1 MLLSL
6 IIPIYK
12 VEQYIKECLDSMI
25 SQLPLGIEIILV
37 NDGTPDSSMQVVHN
51 ILVLLPQ
58 QVRQQF
64 IIYEQENQGLSA
76 ARNSGLHLAKGKYI
90 AFLDSDDVLLPNY
103 FSTILSI
110 IRKYDIDII
119 QFKFLRFFEDISKI
133 IPYHLYLSKQGEYKL
148 DNDLLCEIFND
159 NAWYAWSRIY
169 KAELFKEIN
178 FPVGYNFED
187 AATIPYL
194 MLRSKSVF
202 LVDQKLYGYR
212 DRPDSIVRSVSTD
225 VIQKNMRSIAYL
237 VDRFSESAYD
247 NRIFFIV
254 FVHFFR
260 LYINY
265 SLQLDGVVIAR
276 QRWKKFSP
284 VFEQLSDYRFLI
296 TKPANKLFVRLYRFG
311 LVSLLMVNFLVA
323 VYDVLLRVRQL
334 LVTR

>member
-1 MLLSL
+1 LSL

-12 VEQYIKECLDSMI
+12 VEKYIKVCLDSII
-25 SQLPLGIEIILV
+25 SQLLPDIEFIHV
-37 NDGTPDSSMQVVHN
+37 NDGTPDDSMQVVYQ
-51 ILVLLPQ
+51 ILALLPPPM
-58 QVRQQF
+58 RQQF

-76 ARNSGLHLAKGKYI
+76 ARNSGLRLAKGKYI
-90 AFLDSDDVLLPNY
+90 AFLDSDDVLLPNH

-110 IRKYDIDII
+110 IRKYDVDII
-119 QFKFLRFFEDISKI
+119 QFKFLRFFEDISKT
-133 IPYHLYLSKQGEYKL
+133 IPYQQSLSMQGWYNL
-148 DNDLLCEIFND
+148 NDELLREIFND
-159 NAWYAWSRIY
+159 NKWYAWSRIY

-194 MLRSKSVF
+194 MLKSKSVF

-247 NRIFFIV
+247 NRLFFIV